1 MCLDVLTLLQA
12 RIRYF
17 DLLLRLIIKGSHL
30 LFLHRLHLFELLL
43 VDDVIGDVIDDIVT
57 HVLESAFLAD
67 A

>member
-12 RIRYF
+12 RIRHF
-17 DLLLRLIIKGSHL
+17 NLLLRLIQGSHL
-30 LFLHRLHLFELLL
+30 LFLHRLHLFELFL
-43 VDDVIGDVIDDIVT
+43 VDDVIGDVVNDIVT